1 MAEPAGAG
9 AGAEATPLLPGLPDD
24 ISVWEILVR
33 LPPKC
38 VLRCRAVCP
47 AWRRATSAR
56 GFLLAHHARQPAIPL
71 LYGYNYASLDLL
83 PLDYRA
89 GVVAVDQLRSVARL
103 AHDSYSLDDCFMLE
117 ACCDGLLAL
126 TAHYPP
132 KLSICNPATRQ
143 YAPLPQLDGFKILGM
158 YPHLPT
164 GEYRLLLY
172 PIPVEAQ
179 GGFYISTL
187 GSGQPPRHIG
197 FPEAK
202 ELRRSSVSVLF
213 RGSLHWCI
221 RNLMMAFDTTA
232 ESFRQVRS
240 PAGPGYSN
248 LIEMGDMLG
257 ISSLSDKAASVNI
270 WVMQDYEAEVWAFKY
285 RVELPV
291 AEIRVQFGKSD
302 NYWNVVAVP
311 WDGDVLLL
319 VKFDDCLLQVDI
331 HGKLVSS
338 FRRRDLGPTNLQIK
352 QTLVQHAFFPTLE
365 GYVVNS
371 SPLV

>member
-232 ESFRQVRS
+232 ESFRQ
-240 PAGPGYSN
+240 
-248 LIEMGDMLG
+248 
-257 ISSLSDKAASVNI
+257 
-270 WVMQDYEAEVWAFKY
+270 DYEAEVWAFKY